1 MHAGVRAL
9 TPSERTDTHT
19 HTASPNEAAVPRSP
33 TAELLLSLT
42 GRQQTEESF
51 NMSTIDISVTQ
62 FQGKS
67 RPLRLQ
73 QRR

>member
-1 MHAGVRAL
+1 MRVCVLSLHQR
-9 TPSERTDTHT
+9 EQTHT